1 MSTSHAA
8 VIAAEL
14 DISQRQIEAVL
25 DLLSDGATI
34 PFVARYR
41 KERTGSLD
49 EVALQKVRDAS
60 GRLAELD
67 ARKQTVLQS
76 LDEQG
81 VSDATL
87 RDRIARATTRAEVE
101 DLYLPYRPKRRTR
114 GMIAKERGL
123 QPLADRIWAGDSG
136 LESKEALEQAAHALR
151 GEDLPDADSV
161 LSGVRDI
168 LAERVSEE
176 PAVRAELRT
185 LFQRSAVLSS
195 KRSRRGGS
203 GAGKGGR
210 SGAGEGR
217 HHGAGSS
224 RDDAEKYRDYYDWR
238 EPASRAPSHRVLAI
252 MRGARE
258 GVLSCHV
265 LPPEEA
271 GKAATRRVLEKR
283 HSLPR
288 RSAARFELLTAA
300 EDAYARLLAPQLET
314 ETRSA
319 VVERAEAEAV
329 SVFARNLREL
339 LMAPPLGRRRVLAV
353 DPGFRTGCKVVA
365 LSEAG
370 DVLRHETI
378 YPLEPKNQTE
388 LSRERLSKL
397 VSEYRCEA
405 VAVGNGTGGRE
416 TMAFCRSIGLAD
428 EVIVTMVDESGAS
441 VYSAGESA
449 RREFPDLDVTV
460 RGAISIGRRLQDPL
474 AELVKVEPQ
483 SIGVGQYQHDVD
495 QKLLSGALHDVV
507 VSCVNAV
514 GVEVNTASPALLRFV
529 SGISERL
536 AERIVAYRAN
546 RGGFTSR
553 REFLDVPGLG
563 PRTFELAAGFL
574 RIRDGVNPLDA
585 GAVHPERYELVE
597 RMAGETPVAD
607 LVGNAELVARIAPE
621 DFVTDEVGLPTIRD
635 ILSELAKPGRDPR
648 TEFEP
653 FSFTEGVQTIDDLT
667 VGMTLPGIVTNVTA
681 FGAFVDIGVHTDGL
695 VHVSKMADRFVRDPH
710 EIVKVHEQVQVSV
723 VSIDKER
730 SRIGLSMRQGGSDE

>member
-34 PFVARYR
+34 PFIARYR

-49 EVALQKVRDAS
+49 EVALQKVRDTS
-60 GRLAELD
+60 RRLTELD

-81 VSDATL
+81 VSDGAL
-87 RDRIARATTRAEVE
+87 RDRIARAATRAEVE

-114 GMIAKERGL
+114 GTIAKERGL
-123 QPLADRIWAGDSG
+123 QPLADRIWAGGSG
-136 LESKEALEQAAHALR
+136 LESKDALARAAHVLT
-151 GEDLPDADSV
+151 GEDLPDVDSV

-168 LAERVSEE
+168 LAERISEE
-176 PAVRAELRT
+176 PAVRAEIRT
-185 LFQRSAVLSS
+185 LFRRSAVLSS

-203 GAGKGGR
+203 GAGEGGHR
-210 SGAGEGR
+210 GAD
-217 HHGAGSS
+217 SN
-224 RDDAEKYRDYYDWR
+224 RDDAEKYRDYFDWH

-252 MRGARE
+252 MRGTRE

-288 RSAARFELLTAA
+288 KSAARFELLAAA
-300 EDAYARLLAPQLET
+300 EDSYARLLAPQLET

-319 VVERAEAEAV
+319 VVERAEAQAV

-388 LSRERLSKL
+388 RSRERLSKL
-397 VSEYRCEA
+397 ASEYRCEA

-536 AERIVAYRAN
+536 ADSIVAYRAE

-563 PRTFELAAGFL
+563 ARTFELAAGFL

-607 LVGNAELVARIAPE
+607 LVGNAERVARITPE

-635 ILSELAKPGRDPR
+635 ILCELAKPGRDPR

-653 FSFTEGVQTIDDLT
+653 FSFTEGVESIDDLT

-710 EIVKVHEQVQVSV
+710 EIVKVHEQVMVSV